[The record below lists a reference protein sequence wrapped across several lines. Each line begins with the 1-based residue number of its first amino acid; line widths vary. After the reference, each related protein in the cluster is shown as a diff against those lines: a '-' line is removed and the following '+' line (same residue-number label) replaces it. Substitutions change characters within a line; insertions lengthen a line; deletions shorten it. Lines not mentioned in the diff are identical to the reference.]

1 MGKPVTELFPVTKI
15 IFHPLNIVIM
25 FSQKNSHIAISLGLT
40 VLVML
45 VVNLG
50 YQFSPLGSSM
60 ETLFFALGGKMPSG
74 LIQAAIYFS
83 TFVCLFGMNSLGKRI
98 QKEEYAYTAKLLPET
113 EQYVLYPE
121 DVNQIKLNTIE
132 VERHLGAGI
141 LTDLIKQAATKF
153 RSSHSPAESMAM
165 VETVSEMQRKTV
177 EKEFW
182 LIQTCQTLI
191 PAFGFLG
198 TVLGMAAAILNM
210 GKTQPTAMATPTGS
224 AEGATAVQ
232 AAAITGADISTLID
246 SLGTAFFTTILAIV
260 LGILVNVMMKRLES
274 RVENLHTGMKRY
286 VIENLVNRIQL

>member
-1 MGKPVTELFPVTKI
+1 
-15 IFHPLNIVIM
+15 M

-45 VVNLG
+45 AVNLG

-60 ETLFFALGGKMPSG
+60 ETLFFALGGKFPAG
-74 LIQAAIYFS
+74 LIQAAIYFCF
-83 TFVCLFGMNSLGKRI
+83 FVCLFGMNTLNKRI
-98 QKEEYAYTAKLLPET
+98 QKETYAYTAKLLPET

-132 VERHLGAGI
+132 VERHLGVGI

-182 LIQTCQTLI
+182 LMQTCQTLI

-210 GKTQPTAMATPTGS
+210 GKAQPTAMATPTGS
-224 AEGATAVQ
+224 AEGAVPA
-232 AAAITGADISTLID
+232 AAAITGTDISTLID

-260 LGILVNVMMKRLES
+260 LGIIVNVMMKRLES
-274 RVENLHTGMKRY
+274 QVEDLHTGMKRY

>member
-1 MGKPVTELFPVTKI
+1 
-15 IFHPLNIVIM
+15 M

-83 TFVCLFGMNSLGKRI
+83 TFVCLFGMNSMGKRI
-98 QKEEYAYTAKLLPET
+98 KKEEFAYTAKLLPET

-182 LIQTCQTLI
+182 LMQTCQTLI

-224 AEGATAVQ
+224 AEGATAVP

-260 LGILVNVMMKRLES
+260 LGIIVNVMMKRLES
-274 RVENLHTGMKRY
+274 RVEDLHTGMKRY

>member
-1 MGKPVTELFPVTKI
+1 MPNNS
-15 IFHPLNIVIM
+15 LNKHRIM

-45 VVNLG
+45 VITLG
-50 YQFSPLGSSM
+50 YQFSPTGSSL
-60 ETLFFALGGKMPSG
+60 ETLFFALGGKMPEG
-74 LIQAAIYFS
+74 LIQAATFFCF
-83 TFVCLFGMNSLGKRI
+83 FVCLFGMNSLSRRI

-132 VERHLGAGI
+132 VERHLGVGI

-153 RSSHSPAESMAM
+153 RSSHSPSESLAI

-182 LIQTCQTLI
+182 LMQTCQTLI

-224 AEGATAVQ
+224 AE
-232 AAAITGADISTLID
+232 AAAVPVAAVTGADISTLIEN
-246 SLGTAFFTTILAIV
+246 LGTAFFTTILAIV
-260 LGILVNVMMKRLES
+260 LGIIVNVMMKRMES
-274 RVENLHTGMKRY
+274 RVEDLHTGMKRY